1 MNSPTITKQKESF
14 NRKLTDSRYKKWLK
28 RLENDTPE
36 LRQRYVEQHP
46 RSESKQENDNIQ
58 HYAKIENNY
67 LDSIRCLIST
77 RPKDMLLK
85 NDLMRDIPHTFTLNK
100 KLINFHK
107 IPLHSIELIENAMT
121 LGDELENLSTI
132 CENMDEYAYSEV
144 RNTINQILNMNVI
157 PPYQNLYQIIIDFAD
172 ELIIFASVIQPYM
185 EQFYKTYLRYKS
197 KFEEAH
203 ELKRVLMKP
212 FDASDTIFLHV
223 LVHGNIPYNRNDL
236 VMTRSPINVYQMLH
250 SSPGCVFY
258 STDLE
263 DKLYDEINLYMK
275 LHRHKPQ
282 MIKEVITSLIPMMSK
297 MNVKVKQDTI
307 LGRNRSVRHVRNYLN
322 YHRRLPHLFQTFRDE
337 DIINKEFAFDL
348 NVKPLH
354 ITRGTN
360 IEGLKVV
367 HSRYIEDTIDLVDYL
382 KLTIDENNII
392 KFTMSDIF
400 EVLPENVHNL
410 VMIDAS
416 CQSSQHDVLKT
427 QKNYMSVTKKLK

>member
-46 RSESKQENDNIQ
+46 RTESKQENDNIQ

-67 LDSIRCLIST
+67 LASIRCLIST

-132 CENMDEYAYSEV
+132 CENMDEYEYSEV

-212 FDASDTIFLHV
+212 IDASDTIFLHV

-236 VMTRSPINVYQMLH
+236 VMTQSPINVYQMLH

-322 YHRRLPHLFQTFRDE
+322 YDVT
-337 DIINKEFAFDL
+337 
-348 NVKPLH
+348 
-354 ITRGTN
+354 
-360 IEGLKVV
+360 
-367 HSRYIEDTIDLVDYL
+367 DTSILSW
-382 KLTIDENNII
+382 
-392 KFTMSDIF
+392 M
-400 EVLPENVHNL
+400 
-410 VMIDAS
+410 
-416 CQSSQHDVLKT
+416 T
-427 QKNYMSVTKKLK
+427 Q